1 MCHDRLVG
9 RLSLFW
15 RLFAAYAAVGAVA
28 VGVLVLAPI
37 SVSVPTASREIVVL
51 LVGFAI
57 ALVVYLVVL
66 WRVLAPLE
74 RLTRLMRRIDPLTPG
89 RRLESVGG
97 DAEVV

>member
-15 RLFAAYAAVGAVA
+15 RLFAAYAAVGAAA
-28 VGVLVLAPI
+28 VGVLVVAPI
-37 SVSVPTASREIVVL
+37 SVSVPTASREILVL

-66 WRVLAPLE
+66 RRVLAPLE
-74 RLTRLMRRIDPLTPG
+74 RLNRLMQRVDPLTPG
-89 RRLESVGG
+89 RRLDTVGA
-97 DAEVV
+97 DPEVV